1 MSPLSHAKNESD
13 PTSHPN
19 GKELMR
25 PLFAYSLDKIRSD
38 STPLWIYYECAKMH
52 LWNPIRHNVG
62 SWKVVIPLGW
72 GFLSSQAWPEV
83 GEGEGAGFE
92 SGVNDYPIA
101 SY

>member
-1 MSPLSHAKNESD
+1 
-13 PTSHPN
+13 
-19 GKELMR
+19 
-25 PLFAYSLDKIRSD
+25 
-38 STPLWIYYECAKMH
+38 MH